1 VHESAGGITSIR
13 DPLRFSRPHVV
24 ALLLLFVAVAFG
36 CGERN
41 STPKLHESNLR
52 VVAVLYSQFVSAHGG
67 EIPRDA
73 DNFGTF
79 VQSLGPGVLERAGLS
94 GLNELLLSRRDGM
107 PFAIHYKSVDWKLDH
122 VIAYEQEG
130 AGGTRCIASD
140 LGAVSEIT
148 DEQFQSR
155 LKESL

>member
-1 VHESAGGITSIR
+1 VHESAGGITSVR
-13 DPLRFSRPHVV
+13 GPLRFYRPYV
-24 ALLLLFVAVAFG
+24 ATLLLLFVAVALG

-52 VVAVLYSQFVSAHGG
+52 VLAVLYSQFVSGHGG

-73 DNFGTF
+73 DEFRTF
-79 VQSLGPGVLERAGLS
+79 VRSLGPGVLERAGLA
-94 GLNELLLSRRDGM
+94 GLNELLLSRRDSK
-107 PFAIHYKSVDWKLDH
+107 PFAVHHKSGDWKLRH

-155 LKESL
+155 LQESL

>member
-1 VHESAGGITSIR
+1 VHESAGGITSVR
-13 DPLRFSRPHVV
+13 GPSRFYRPYV
-24 ALLLLFVAVAFG
+24 ATLLLLFVAVAFG
-36 CGERN
+36 CGDRN

-52 VVAVLYSQFVSAHGG
+52 MVAVLYSQFVSGHGG

-73 DNFGTF
+73 DDFRSF
-79 VQSLGPGVLERAGLS
+79 IQSLGPGVLERAGLA
-94 GLNELLLSRRDGM
+94 GLDELLLSHRDGK
-107 PFAIHYKSVDWKLDH
+107 PFVIQYKDIDWKLRH

-130 AGGTRCIASD
+130 AGGTRCVASD

-155 LKESL
+155 LQESL

>member
-1 VHESAGGITSIR
+1 VHDSVGGISPARRT
-13 DPLRFSRPHVV
+13 LRFYRPYM
-24 ALLLLFVAVAFG
+24 ALLLLFVAAASG

-41 STPKLHESNLR
+41 STPKFQESNLR
-52 VVAVLYSQFVSAHGG
+52 TVAVLYSQFLSAHGG

-73 DNFGTF
+73 DSFRMF

-94 GLNELLLSRRDGM
+94 GVNELLLSRRDGKA
-107 PFAIHYKSVDWKLDH
+107 FAIHYASADWKLNH

-148 DEQFQSR
+148 EQQFQGR

>member
-1 VHESAGGITSIR
+1 MREQNPSKVDR
-13 DPLRFSRPHVV
+13 
-24 ALLLLFVAVAFG
+24 
-36 CGERN
+36 
-41 STPKLHESNLR
+41 
-52 VVAVLYSQFVSAHGG
+52 
-67 EIPRDA
+67 
-73 DNFGTF
+73 TF
-79 VQSLGPGVLERAGLS
+79 IQSLGPGVLERAGLS
-94 GLNELLLSRRDGM
+94 GLDELLLSRRDGK
-107 PFAIHYKSVDWKLDH
+107 PFAIHYKNVDWKLNH

>member
-1 VHESAGGITSIR
+1 VHESAGGITSVR
-13 DPLRFSRPHVV
+13 GPLRFYRLYVV
-24 ALLLLFVAVAFG
+24 TLLLLFVAVAFG

-41 STPKLHESNLR
+41 STPTLHESNLR
-52 VVAVLYSQFVSAHGG
+52 MVAVLYSQFVSAHGG

-79 VQSLGPGVLERAGLS
+79 VQSLGPGVLERAGLA
-94 GLNELLLSRRDGM
+94 GLDELLLSRRDGK
-107 PFAIHYKSVDWKLDH
+107 PFAIHYKSVDWKLNH

-130 AGGTRCIASD
+130 ASGTRYIASD

-148 DEQFQSR
+148 EQEFQSR
-155 LKESL
+155 LK

>member
-1 VHESAGGITSIR
+1 MHDSARGITSVR
-13 DPLRFSRPHVV
+13 DSSRFYRPYVV
-24 ALLLLFVAVAFG
+24 TLLLLFVAVAFG

-41 STPKLHESNLR
+41 GSPKLHESNLR
-52 VVAVLYSQFVSAHGG
+52 MVAVLYSQFVSAHGG

-73 DNFGTF
+73 DDFRTF
-79 VQSLGPGVLERAGLS
+79 VLSLGPGVLERAGLT
-94 GLNELLLSRRDGM
+94 GLNELLLSSRDGK
-107 PFAIHYKSVDWKLDH
+107 PFGVHYKNVDWRLNH

>member
-1 VHESAGGITSIR
+1 VHDSARGITSVR
-13 DPLRFSRPHVV
+13 DSSRFYRTYVV
-24 ALLLLFVAVAFG
+24 TLLLLFVAVAFG

-41 STPKLHESNLR
+41 SNSELHESNLR

-67 EIPRDA
+67 EIPRNA
-73 DNFGTF
+73 DDFRNF
-79 VQSLGPGVLERAGLS
+79 VLSLGPGVLARAGLS
-94 GLNELLLSRRDGM
+94 GVNELLLSNRDGK
-107 PFAIHYKSVDWKLDH
+107 PFNVHYKDVDWKLNH

-130 AGGTRCIASD
+130 AGGMRCIASD

-155 LKESL
+155 LRESL

>member
-1 VHESAGGITSIR
+1 MHDLAGGITSVR
-13 DPLRFSRPHVV
+13 SPLRFYRPYV
-24 ALLLLFVAVAFG
+24 ATLLLLFVAVAFG

-41 STPKLHESNLR
+41 STSNLHESNLR
-52 VVAVLYSQFVSAHGG
+52 VVAVLYSQFVSAHER

-73 DNFGTF
+73 DDFRTF

-94 GLNELLLSRRDGM
+94 GLDELLLSRRDGKA
-107 PFAIHYKSVDWKLDH
+107 FAIHYKCVEWKLNH
-122 VIAYEQEG
+122 VIAFEQEG

>member
-1 VHESAGGITSIR
+1 MHDLAGGITSVR
-13 DPLRFSRPHVV
+13 GALRFYRPYV
-24 ALLLLFVAVAFG
+24 ATLLLFVAVDFG
-36 CGERN
+36 CGER
-41 STPKLHESNLR
+41 SSSPKLHESNLR
-52 VVAVLYSQFVSAHGG
+52 VVAVLYSQFVSAHGR

-73 DNFGTF
+73 DEFRTF
-79 VQSLGPGVLERAGLS
+79 VQSLGPGILSRAGLS
-94 GLNELLLSRRDGM
+94 GLEELLLSHRDGK
-107 PFAIHYKSVDWKLDH
+107 PFVVHYKNVEWKLNH

-155 LKESL
+155 LTESL

>member
-1 VHESAGGITSIR
+1 VI
-13 DPLRFSRPHVV
+13 
-24 ALLLLFVAVAFG
+24 LLLLLVAVAFG

-41 STPKLHESNLR
+41 SSPKLHESNLR
-52 VVAVLYSQFVSAHGG
+52 VVAVLYSQFVSAHER

-73 DNFGTF
+73 DDFRTF

-94 GLNELLLSRRDGM
+94 GLDQLLLSRRDGK
-107 PFAIHYKSVDWKLDH
+107 PFAIHYKCVEWKLNR

-130 AGGTRCIASD
+130 AGGMRCIASD
-140 LGAVSEIT
+140 LGAVSEIS

>member
-1 VHESAGGITSIR
+1 MHDLAGSITSVR
-13 DPLRFSRPHVV
+13 GPLRLYRPYV
-24 ALLLLFVAVAFG
+24 ATLLLLFVAVAFG

-41 STPKLHESNLR
+41 SSPKLHESNLR
-52 VVAVLYSQFVSAHGG
+52 VVAVLYSQFVSAHER

-73 DNFGTF
+73 DDFRTF

-94 GLNELLLSRRDGM
+94 GLDQLLLSRRDGK
-107 PFAIHYKSVDWKLDH
+107 PFAIHYKCVEWKLNH
-122 VIAYEQEG
+122 VIAFEQEG